1 MKKVILSLILAVG
14 VFGGAAAAAPA
25 SHGDV
30 QPYML
35 NHGVGG

>member
-14 VFGGAAAAAPA
+14 IFSGIAATAPA
-25 SHGDV
+25 SHGGV
-30 QPYML
+30 QPLL